1 VTVEQI
7 GRHRISNGDLFDGI
21 AALMGG
27 ERAQLVYSDPPWG
40 DGNLKMWYTINQR
53 DNGVERREHTIR
65 EYLDQF
71 FGQVAAHTTGD
82 ALIWVEYGLRWRGQ
96 LLEQAEAHGLRQVVR
111 IDICYGSKPYPHD
124 LHLFARQDPP
134 PLPAGYVE
142 AIAGTKGYRT
152 VQRAVEP
159 LARPD
164 AIILDPNCGLG
175 YTAQAAVDYGMR
187 FCGNELN
194 AQRLDRTRKRLLRDA

>member
-96 LLEQAEAHGLRQVVR
+96 LLEPEELIRLKHITGF
-111 IDICYGSKPYPHD
+111 SK
-124 LHLFARQDPP
+124 LFADTEYTQAWVSRRQ
-134 PLPAGYVE
+134 
-142 AIAGTKGYRT
+142 IK
-152 VQRAVEP
+152 
-159 LARPD
+159 LAREQD
-164 AIILDPNCGLG
+164 AP
-175 YTAQAAVDYGMR
+175 
-187 FCGNELN
+187 
-194 AQRLDRTRKRLLRDA
+194 LL